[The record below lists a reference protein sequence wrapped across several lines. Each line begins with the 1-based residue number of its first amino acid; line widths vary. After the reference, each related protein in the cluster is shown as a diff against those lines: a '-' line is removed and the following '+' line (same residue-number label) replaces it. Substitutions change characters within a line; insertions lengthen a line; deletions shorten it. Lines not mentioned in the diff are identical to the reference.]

1 MKKHNGTVKHFPSL
15 SHVQKIEATQHFH
28 VYIHIHVSKNE
39 NKEEL
44 WFLDSQEKLSV
55 CLDL

>member
-1 MKKHNGTVKHFPSL
+1 MKKHNGMINIFLPFPTYK
-15 SHVQKIEATQHFH
+15 KIETKQHFH
-28 VYIHIHVSKNE
+28 GYKSVSKNE